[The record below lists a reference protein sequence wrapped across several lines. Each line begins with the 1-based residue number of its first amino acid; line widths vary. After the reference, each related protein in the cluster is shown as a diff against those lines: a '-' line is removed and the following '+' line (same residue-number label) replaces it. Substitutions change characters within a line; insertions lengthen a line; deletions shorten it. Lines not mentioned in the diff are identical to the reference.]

1 MIVLMSCSLFLAAR
15 PKWVEPYFGGLDRM
29 YSTHRRCSTSAF
41 LLMLIH
47 VLTVPISYGKLPPGS
62 YLALIA
68 FSGIITIVLVTLAP
82 RIAFLNKLTGQS
94 YAGWKKLHR
103 TIGLFFILGYLHS
116 LTVGALAMLSIQ
128 SKWLQI
134 FFVIGTASYIYTEF
148 LGGYFKKFLP
158 YTVETVNHHN
168 SSTAEVVMR
177 PRKAAI
183 QPNAWASFC
192 MCDSEIR
199 VWTSRIPSSFQ
210 ARRMKPKCG

>member
-1 MIVLMSCSLFLAAR
+1 
-15 PKWVEPYFGGLDRM
+15 
-29 YSTHRRCSTSAF
+29 
-41 LLMLIH
+41 MLIH